1 MTNGIA
7 AELKYN
13 PWSDNSY
20 KGMLKG
26 AIKWGFGRKK
36 KVDDA
41 VPQKRADD
49 VHVQIYK
56 VNK

>member
-41 VPQKRADD
+41 VP
-49 VHVQIYK
+49 
-56 VNK
+56 